1 MSPWVAEKFPS
12 SCISNQINQSCKIF
26 GHFLWLLDAAEPVDF
41 SRTELG
47 KHPSEAPSSDPK
59 HPKLTPGSGGAS
71 TQPTSEQ
78 QQLQMCLM
86 QQGYSTDDYSDLE
99 ADSEDEDN
107 SSDVDIVGDS
117 KLYQLT

>member
-1 MSPWVAEKFPS
+1 M
-12 SCISNQINQSCKIF
+12 
-26 GHFLWLLDAAEPVDF
+26 HAAEPVDF

-47 KHPSEAPSSDPK
+47 KHPSEAASSDAK
-59 HPKLTPGSGGAS
+59 HAKLSSGSGAAS
-71 TQPTSEQ
+71 AQPTSEQ

>member
-1 MSPWVAEKFPS
+1 
-12 SCISNQINQSCKIF
+12 
-26 GHFLWLLDAAEPVDF
+26 
-41 SRTELG
+41 
-47 KHPSEAPSSDPK
+47 
-59 HPKLTPGSGGAS
+59 
-71 TQPTSEQ
+71 
-78 QQLQMCLM
+78 MCLM